1 MTQNNKKVAASMS
14 SYNDLT
20 VGKFLITCNTINLKV
35 ILGCIMNNLG
45 TKPLRL
51 IPWML

>member
-1 MTQNNKKVAASMS
+1 MTQNNKKLFSSS

-35 ILGCIMNNLG
+35 KLGCIMNNLG